1 MATPAFRPEG
11 ERGTNWGFLCNN
23 NPRRPHGT
31 PTMPSV
37 GGDDHERPWGGKPE
51 SPKQESLKQE
61 SLKQESLKQ
70 ESLKQLVTW
79 RRWRVAFTRPKLSAH
94 IAPARRLESSM
105 KSNAVTSVELELD
118 WTAQTILPVE
128 FKGRELQLEARAY
141 QGADP
146 NFQALVLVHRD
157 KDAGNKKPVVRVH
170 SGCVT
175 GDIFHSLRCD
185 CYPQLQ
191 AALSVITTSPVGI
204 LIYLPY
210 QEGRGIGLVNKIR
223 AYALQDQGYDT
234 VDANVAIGAPIEAR
248 DYDLAAHILFDL
260 GYPEIKLLTNNPAK
274 VEALREE
281 GVEVIEQLPLIV
293 TPSLYNKRYLA
304 TKKERMAHKL

>member
-1 MATPAFRPEG
+1 
-11 ERGTNWGFLCNN
+11 
-23 NPRRPHGT
+23 
-31 PTMPSV
+31 
-37 GGDDHERPWGGKPE
+37 
-51 SPKQESLKQE
+51 
-61 SLKQESLKQ
+61 
-70 ESLKQLVTW
+70 
-79 RRWRVAFTRPKLSAH
+79 
-94 IAPARRLESSM
+94 M

-118 WTAQTILPVE
+118 WTAQTILPLE
-128 FKGRELQLEARAY
+128 FRGKELQVEARAY
-141 QGADP
+141 QGTDP
-146 NFQALVLVHRD
+146 AFQALVLVHRE
-157 KDAGNKKPVVRVH
+157 KDVEPGTVPFVRVH

-191 AALSVITTSPVGI
+191 AAMEKILASPLGV

-274 VEALREE
+274 VEALTEE
-281 GVEVIEQLPLIV
+281 GVDVVEQVPIIV
-293 TPSLYNKRYLA
+293 EASPYNTRYLK

>member
-1 MATPAFRPEG
+1 VYRETE
-11 ERGTNWGFLCNN
+11 
-23 NPRRPHGT
+23 
-31 PTMPSV
+31 
-37 GGDDHERPWGGKPE
+37 
-51 SPKQESLKQE
+51 
-61 SLKQESLKQ
+61 
-70 ESLKQLVTW
+70 
-79 RRWRVAFTRPKLSAH
+79 VAH
-94 IAPARRLESSM
+94 NEI
-105 KSNAVTSVELELD
+105 
-118 WTAQTILPVE
+118 
-128 FKGRELQLEARAY
+128 
-141 QGADP
+141 
-146 NFQALVLVHRD
+146 
-157 KDAGNKKPVVRVH
+157 PVVRVH

-191 AALSVITTSPVGI
+191 ASMDRVLSSRLGI

-210 QEGRGIGLVNKIR
+210 HEGRGIGLVNKIR

-274 VEALREE
+274 VEALQQE
-281 GVEVIEQLPLIV
+281 GVDVIEQLPLIV
-293 TPSLYNKRYLA
+293 KPSPHNTRYLK

>member
-1 MATPAFRPEG
+1 M
-11 ERGTNWGFLCNN
+11 
-23 NPRRPHGT
+23 
-31 PTMPSV
+31 
-37 GGDDHERPWGGKPE
+37 
-51 SPKQESLKQE
+51 Q
-61 SLKQESLKQ
+61 
-70 ESLKQLVTW
+70 
-79 RRWRVAFTRPKLSAH
+79 
-94 IAPARRLESSM
+94 
-105 KSNAVTSVELELD
+105 SNAVKSVDLD
-118 WTAQTILPVE
+118 IDWSAQTILPIE
-128 FKGRELQLEARAY
+128 FRDREVLVQARAY
-141 QGADP
+141 QGSEP
-146 NFQALVLVHRD
+146 SSQALALVHRE
-157 KDAGNKKPVVRVH
+157 KDAGKVVPLVRVH

-191 AALSVITTSPVGI
+191 SAMDRILTSPVGV
-204 LIYLPY
+204 LVYLPY

-274 VEALREE
+274 VEPLREE
-281 GVEVIEQLPLIV
+281 GVDVIEQLPLIV
-293 TPSLYNKRYLA
+293 KPSNHNTRYLK

>member
-1 MATPAFRPEG
+1 
-11 ERGTNWGFLCNN
+11 
-23 NPRRPHGT
+23 
-31 PTMPSV
+31 
-37 GGDDHERPWGGKPE
+37 
-51 SPKQESLKQE
+51 
-61 SLKQESLKQ
+61 
-70 ESLKQLVTW
+70 
-79 RRWRVAFTRPKLSAH
+79 
-94 IAPARRLESSM
+94 M

-118 WTAQTILPVE
+118 WTAQTILPLE
-128 FKGRELQLEARAY
+128 FQGRELQVEARAY
-141 QGADP
+141 QGTDP
-146 NFQALVLVHRD
+146 AFQALVLVHRD
-157 KDAGNKKPVVRVH
+157 KELKDAGGVPVVRVH

-191 AALSVITTSPVGI
+191 AAMDRILSSPLGV
-204 LIYLPY
+204 LVYLPY

-274 VEALREE
+274 VQALTEE
-281 GVEVIEQLPLIV
+281 GVDVIEQIPLIV
-293 TPSLYNKRYLA
+293 KASPYNKRYLA

>member
-1 MATPAFRPEG
+1 
-11 ERGTNWGFLCNN
+11 
-23 NPRRPHGT
+23 
-31 PTMPSV
+31 
-37 GGDDHERPWGGKPE
+37 
-51 SPKQESLKQE
+51 
-61 SLKQESLKQ
+61 
-70 ESLKQLVTW
+70 
-79 RRWRVAFTRPKLSAH
+79 
-94 IAPARRLESSM
+94 M
-105 KSNAVTSVELELD
+105 KSNAVKSFDLEID
-118 WTAQTILPVE
+118 WTAQTILPIE
-128 FKGRELQLEARAY
+128 FGGRELQIEARAY
-141 QGADP
+141 QGTDP
-146 NFQALVLVHRD
+146 AFQALVLVHRSQE
-157 KDAGNKKPVVRVH
+157 ASNEIPVVRVH

-191 AALSVITTSPVGI
+191 AAMKQVTVSPVGV

-281 GVEVIEQLPLIV
+281 GVDVVEQLPLIV
-293 TPSLYNKRYLA
+293 APSVHNVRYLT
-304 TKKERMAHKL
+304 TKKERMSHKL

>member
-1 MATPAFRPEG
+1 
-11 ERGTNWGFLCNN
+11 
-23 NPRRPHGT
+23 
-31 PTMPSV
+31 
-37 GGDDHERPWGGKPE
+37 
-51 SPKQESLKQE
+51 
-61 SLKQESLKQ
+61 
-70 ESLKQLVTW
+70 
-79 RRWRVAFTRPKLSAH
+79 
-94 IAPARRLESSM
+94 M

-118 WTAQTILPVE
+118 WTAQTILPIE
-128 FKGRELQLEARAY
+128 FRGKELQVDARAY

-146 NFQALVLVHRD
+146 TTQALVLVHRD
-157 KDAGNKKPVVRVH
+157 KDVAKGEIPIVRVH

-191 AALSVITTSPVGI
+191 SAMDRILTSPLGV
-204 LIYLPY
+204 LVYLPY

-274 VEALREE
+274 VEALTEE
-281 GVEVIEQLPLIV
+281 GVDVIEQIPLIV
-293 TPSLYNKRYLA
+293 KASPHNKRYLA

>member
-1 MATPAFRPEG
+1 
-11 ERGTNWGFLCNN
+11 
-23 NPRRPHGT
+23 
-31 PTMPSV
+31 
-37 GGDDHERPWGGKPE
+37 
-51 SPKQESLKQE
+51 
-61 SLKQESLKQ
+61 
-70 ESLKQLVTW
+70 
-79 RRWRVAFTRPKLSAH
+79 
-94 IAPARRLESSM
+94 M

-118 WTAQTILPVE
+118 WTAQTILPIE
-128 FKGRELQLEARAY
+128 FIGRELQLEARAY
-141 QGADP
+141 QGTDP

-157 KDAGNKKPVVRVH
+157 KQAGNEKPVVRVH

-191 AALSVITTSPVGI
+191 AAMNQITTSPLGI
-204 LIYLPY
+204 LIYLPF

-281 GVEVIEQLPLIV
+281 GLEVVEQLPLIV
-293 TPSLYNKRYLA
+293 TPSPYNKRYLA

>member
-1 MATPAFRPEG
+1 
-11 ERGTNWGFLCNN
+11 
-23 NPRRPHGT
+23 
-31 PTMPSV
+31 MP
-37 GGDDHERPWGGKPE
+37 
-51 SPKQESLKQE
+51 
-61 SLKQESLKQ
+61 
-70 ESLKQLVTW
+70 
-79 RRWRVAFTRPKLSAH
+79 
-94 IAPARRLESSM
+94 
-105 KSNAVTSVELELD
+105 SNAVKSVELDID
-118 WTAQTILPVE
+118 WSARTILPIE
-128 FKGRELQLEARAY
+128 FRNREVKVEARAY

-146 NFQALVLVHRD
+146 TCQAMVLVHRN
-157 KDAGNKKPVVRVH
+157 KEAGNGHTIPVVRVH

-191 AALSVITTSPVGI
+191 ASLDRILSSPVGV
-204 LIYLPY
+204 LVYLPY

-260 GYPEIKLLTNNPAK
+260 GYPEIRLLTNNPAK
-274 VEALREE
+274 VEALQAE
-281 GVEVIEQLPLIV
+281 GVDVVEQLPLIV
-293 TPSLYNKRYLA
+293 KPSSYNTRYLK

>member
-1 MATPAFRPEG
+1 
-11 ERGTNWGFLCNN
+11 
-23 NPRRPHGT
+23 
-31 PTMPSV
+31 
-37 GGDDHERPWGGKPE
+37 
-51 SPKQESLKQE
+51 
-61 SLKQESLKQ
+61 
-70 ESLKQLVTW
+70 
-79 RRWRVAFTRPKLSAH
+79 
-94 IAPARRLESSM
+94 M
-105 KSNAVTSVELELD
+105 KSNAVTSVELEMD
-118 WTAQTILPVE
+118 WTAQTILPIE

-146 NFQALVLVHRD
+146 NFQALVLVHREKETTD
-157 KDAGNKKPVVRVH
+157 DRPVVRVH

-191 AALSVITTSPVGI
+191 AALDRITSSPIGI
-204 LIYLPY
+204 LIYLPF

-260 GYPEIKLLTNNPAK
+260 GFPEIKLMTNNPAK
-274 VEALREE
+274 VEALRGE
-281 GVEVIEQLPLIV
+281 GVDVIKQLPLIV
-293 TPSLYNKRYLA
+293 KPSLHNTRYLA

>member
-1 MATPAFRPEG
+1 
-11 ERGTNWGFLCNN
+11 
-23 NPRRPHGT
+23 
-31 PTMPSV
+31 
-37 GGDDHERPWGGKPE
+37 
-51 SPKQESLKQE
+51 
-61 SLKQESLKQ
+61 
-70 ESLKQLVTW
+70 
-79 RRWRVAFTRPKLSAH
+79 
-94 IAPARRLESSM
+94 M
-105 KSNAVTSVELELD
+105 KSNAVKSIDLELD
-118 WTAQTILPVE
+118 WSAQTILPIE
-128 FKGRELQLEARAY
+128 FRNKELKVEARAY

-146 NFQALVLVHRD
+146 SCQAFVLVHRE
-157 KDAGNKKPVVRVH
+157 KDARDAAPIVRVH

-191 AALSVITTSPVGI
+191 AAMDRILSAPVGV
-204 LIYLPY
+204 LVYLPY

-274 VEALREE
+274 VEALQQE
-281 GVEVIEQLPLIV
+281 GVDVIEQIPLIV
-293 TPSLYNKRYLA
+293 KPSSYNTHYLK

>member
-1 MATPAFRPEG
+1 
-11 ERGTNWGFLCNN
+11 
-23 NPRRPHGT
+23 
-31 PTMPSV
+31 
-37 GGDDHERPWGGKPE
+37 
-51 SPKQESLKQE
+51 
-61 SLKQESLKQ
+61 
-70 ESLKQLVTW
+70 
-79 RRWRVAFTRPKLSAH
+79 
-94 IAPARRLESSM
+94 M
-105 KSNAVTSVELELD
+105 KSNAVKSIDLELD
-118 WTAQTILPVE
+118 WSAQTILPIE
-128 FKGRELQLEARAY
+128 FRNKELKVEARAY

-146 NFQALVLVHRD
+146 SCQAFVLVHRE
-157 KDAGNKKPVVRVH
+157 KDAGSAIPVVRVH

-185 CYPQLQ
+185 CFPQLQ
-191 AALSVITTSPVGI
+191 ASMDRILSAQVGV
-204 LIYLPY
+204 LVYLPY

-274 VEALREE
+274 VEALQEE
-281 GVEVIEQLPLIV
+281 GVDVIEQIPLIV
-293 TPSLYNKRYLA
+293 KPSFHNTRYLK

>member
-1 MATPAFRPEG
+1 MQTQ
-11 ERGTNWGFLCNN
+11 
-23 NPRRPHGT
+23 
-31 PTMPSV
+31 MQSS
-37 GGDDHERPWGGKPE
+37 WGGRPVL
-51 SPKQESLKQE
+51 S
-61 SLKQESLKQ
+61 
-70 ESLKQLVTW
+70 VTTCD
-79 RRWRVAFTRPKLSAH
+79 AAPLAH
-94 IAPARRLESSM
+94 RLYNTQIDDAYAPARRLETSM
-105 KSNAVTSVELELD
+105 KSNAVTSFELELD
-118 WTAQTILPVE
+118 WTAQTILPIE
-128 FKGRELQLEARAY
+128 FMGRELQVEARAY

-146 NFQALVLVHRD
+146 TTQAMVLVHRD
-157 KDAGNKKPVVRVH
+157 KNAGHEVPVVRVH

-191 AALSVITTSPVGI
+191 AAMERILTSPVGV
-204 LIYLPY
+204 LVYLPY

-223 AYALQDQGYDT
+223 AYALQDKGYDT

-260 GYPEIKLLTNNPAK
+260 GYPEIRLLTNNPAK

-281 GVEVIEQLPLIV
+281 GVEVSEQLPLIV
-293 TPSLYNKRYLA
+293 KPSLYNKRYLA

>member
-1 MATPAFRPEG
+1 
-11 ERGTNWGFLCNN
+11 
-23 NPRRPHGT
+23 
-31 PTMPSV
+31 MP
-37 GGDDHERPWGGKPE
+37 
-51 SPKQESLKQE
+51 
-61 SLKQESLKQ
+61 
-70 ESLKQLVTW
+70 
-79 RRWRVAFTRPKLSAH
+79 
-94 IAPARRLESSM
+94 
-105 KSNAVTSVELELD
+105 SNAVTSLELELD
-118 WTAQTILPVE
+118 WTAQTILPIE
-128 FKGRELQLEARAY
+128 FKGHEMHVEARAY

-146 NFQALVLVHRD
+146 TTQALVLVHRD
-157 KDAGNKKPVVRVH
+157 KTGPLEVPVVRVH

-175 GDIFHSLRCD
+175 GDIFQSLRCD

-191 AALSVITTSPVGI
+191 AAVERILTSPVGV

-260 GYPEIKLLTNNPAK
+260 GYPEIHLLTNNPAK
-274 VEALREE
+274 VVALRAE
-281 GVEVIEQLPLIV
+281 GVDVSEQLPLIV
-293 TPSLYNKRYLA
+293 KPSSYNKRYLA